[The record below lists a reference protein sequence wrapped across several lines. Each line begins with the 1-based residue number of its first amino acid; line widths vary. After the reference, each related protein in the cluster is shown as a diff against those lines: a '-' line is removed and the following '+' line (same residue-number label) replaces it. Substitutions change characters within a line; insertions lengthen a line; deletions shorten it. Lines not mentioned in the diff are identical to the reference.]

1 MGAAIVHMIYFLFF
15 QLSKLSILAA
25 QPFESSCS
33 SFRASNIGLKVNEA
47 NINIEMRPD
56 KIRKVLGIYKYKCNS
71 LRLVN
76 GDLKFGQNYLIELM
90 YSWYIINS
98 KLYLLRFP

>member
-15 QLSKLSILAA
+15 QLSKLSIRAA
-25 QPFESSCS
+25 QLFDASCS
-33 SFRASNIGLKVNEA
+33 SFRTSNIGLKVNEA

-56 KIRKVLGIYKYKCNS
+56 KIRNVLGIYKYKCNS

-76 GDLKFGQNYLIELM
+76 SDLKFYCTHGIL
-90 YSWYIINS
+90 
-98 KLYLLRFP
+98 

>member
-1 MGAAIVHMIYFLFF
+1 MIYFLFF

-56 KIRKVLGIYKYKCNS
+56 KIRNVLGIYKCNS
-71 LRLVN
+71 LRLVDS
-76 GDLKFGQNYLIELM
+76 DLEFGINRTFVLM
-90 YSWYIINS
+90 VCY
-98 KLYLLRFP
+98 K